1 MRAALSVTGDLLDM
15 VVDCYDQRP
24 LAFTRTQLWVQAQAQ
39 DQETVHRTVRTT
51 VDSATEGALVRRPR
65 SPAVFLMG
73 NGGSDIDVSHS
84 GLAPRRHPEA
94 QGQSHGGRQQQHGQ
108 KLAHAPPHKKNI
120 LRQRARTG
128 DSENAGALT
137 CREFSPGCKTVD
149 QHLRPCTRRGSGAAI
164 AGRLFTRKLL
174 WLGWL
179 VALVALGFGGRAR
192 IHAMAFA

>member
-24 LAFTRTQLWVQAQAQ
+24 LAFTRTQLWVQAQAR

-94 QGQSHGGRQQQHGQ
+94 QGQSHSGRQQQHGQ
-108 KLAHAPPHKKNI
+108 KLAHAPPTS
-120 LRQRARTG
+120 RTY
-128 DSENAGALT
+128 
-137 CREFSPGCKTVD
+137 
-149 QHLRPCTRRGSGAAI
+149 
-164 AGRLFTRKLL
+164 
-174 WLGWL
+174 
-179 VALVALGFGGRAR
+179 
-192 IHAMAFA
+192 